1 MINQKAIN
9 AIKVLGIDAIN
20 KANSG
25 HPGIV
30 LGAAPMAYALWSKH
44 LRVNPDVPNWI
55 NRDRFVLSA
64 GHGSALLYSLLHL
77 SGFNVTIED
86 LKQFR
91 QTDSKTPGHPEY
103 GFTEGVDATTGPLG
117 QGIAMAVGMAMA
129 EKYLAE
135 KYNQKDLTL
144 FDHYTYVLCGDGD
157 LMEGVANE
165 AVSLAGHLGLGKLI
179 VLYDSNDI
187 SLDGETGISF
197 SEQSLKKFE
206 AIGWHTILVK
216 DGNDLKAID
225 AAIEEAKSVKDKP
238 TLIEIKTVI
247 GQDTPLEG
255 THKVH
260 GAPIGEEGSQYL
272 REKLGWSDEPFA
284 IPEDVYTHFNEVVKE
299 RGKKAYDEYEGI
311 LAQYK
316 EQYPEAYSELE
327 KAINGELPENLNDLL
342 PTYEKGS
349 KDATRNF
356 SHECLNAVKDA
367 VPYLIGGSADL
378 SSSTKAIFKD
388 EDIFTKDKTGR
399 NIMFGVRE
407 FAMAAIGNGIMLHG
421 GLRPFV
427 STFFVFTDYLK
438 AALRLSAIMNL
449 PTLYIMT
456 HDSIAVG
463 EDGPTHEPIEQLA
476 MVRSI
481 PNVRVIRPADG
492 NETACAYRLALE
504 TKDRPTVLVLTR
516 QGVPTI
522 TDGNYDDFKRG
533 AYILSEAKNNNPE
546 GILIAT
552 GSEVQLALQAQE
564 ELAKEDI
571 HVRVV
576 SMPSMDTFEEQDDD
590 YKELV
595 LPKTIRKRVAIEMA
609 SSFGW
614 HKYTGLDGEVIA
626 IDTFGAS
633 GPGNELIEKFGFTVE
648 NIVNAYKNLK

>member
-1 MINQKAIN
+1 MFKQKAIH

-20 KANSG
+20 QANSG

-30 LGAAPMAYALWSKH
+30 LGAAPMAYVLWTKH
-44 LRVNPDVPNWI
+44 LRVNPDDPTWI

-103 GFTEGVDATTGPLG
+103 RLTEGVDATTGPLG
-117 QGIAMAVGMAMA
+117 QGIAMAVGMALA
-129 EKYLAE
+129 ERYLA
-135 KYNQKDLTL
+135 KTYNQPDLPL

-187 SLDGETGISF
+187 SLDGETSLAF
-197 SEQSLKKFE
+197 SDQTLKKFE
-206 AIGWHTILVK
+206 ALGWHTLLVK
-216 DGNDLKAID
+216 DGNDLEAID
-225 AAIEEAKSVKDKP
+225 AAIEEAKAVTNKP
-238 TLIEIKTVI
+238 SLIEIKTVI

-260 GAPIGEEGSQYL
+260 GAPIGADGASYL
-272 REKLGWSDEPFA
+272 RKKLGWSYDPFV
-284 IPEDVYTHFNEVVKE
+284 IPQEVYDHFNEVVKQ
-299 RGKKAYDEYEGI
+299 RGKKAYEAFQARLSAYR
-311 LAQYK
+311 
-316 EQYPEAYSELE
+316 EQYPDHYEELE
-327 KAINGELPENLNDLL
+327 RAMKGILPENLSDILPSYDLG
-342 PTYEKGS
+342 T
-349 KDATRNF
+349 KDATRNY
-356 SHECLNAVKDA
+356 SYQCLNALKDA

-378 SSSTKAIFKD
+378 SSSTKAVFK
-388 EDIFTKDKTGR
+388 EEPAFTKDQVGR

-407 FAMAAIGNGIMLHG
+407 FAMAAIANGIMLHG
-421 GLRPFV
+421 VLRPFV

-438 AALRLSAIMNL
+438 AALRLSALMKL
-449 PTLYIMT
+449 PVLYILT

-504 TKDRPTVLVLTR
+504 TQDRPSVLVLTR
-516 QGVPTI
+516 QNVPTV
-522 TDGNYDDFKRG
+522 TTGDYESFKRG
-533 AYILSEAKNNNPE
+533 AYILREAQNGKPE

-552 GSEVQLALQAQE
+552 GSEVQLALKAQE
-564 ELAKEDI
+564 ALAKENI

-576 SMPSMDTFEEQDDD
+576 SMPSMDAFEEQEDN
-590 YKELV
+590 YKEAV
-595 LPKTIRKRVAIEMA
+595 LPSHIRKRIAIEMA
-609 SSFGW
+609 STFGW
-614 HKYTGLDGEVIA
+614 HKYTGLDGAVIG
-626 IDTFGAS
+626 INTFGAS
-633 GPGNELIEKFGFTVE
+633 GPGHELVEKFGFTVE
-648 NIVNAYKNLK
+648 QIVKTYKNLK